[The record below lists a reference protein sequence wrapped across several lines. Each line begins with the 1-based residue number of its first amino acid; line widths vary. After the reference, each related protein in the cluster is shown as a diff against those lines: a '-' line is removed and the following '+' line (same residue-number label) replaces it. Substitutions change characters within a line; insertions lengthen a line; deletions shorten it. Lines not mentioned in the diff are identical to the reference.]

1 MNVNKCS
8 SAIGAYRANS
18 YEKDVKTKSVCETKT
33 KNMDRAEFSSNAIG
47 IQGIKSAIAKETE
60 ISVSPER
67 ISALKSMIAEG
78 KYNVPAESVARAIF
92 EA

>member
-8 SAIGAYRANS
+8 SAIGAYMANS
-18 YEKDVKTKSVCETKT
+18 YEKDVKTKSACETKT
-33 KNMDRAEFSSNAIG
+33 KNMDRAEFSSNALG
-47 IQGIKSAIAKETE
+47 IQGVKSGAAKGAQ
-60 ISVSPER
+60 SSASPER
-67 ISALKSMIAEG
+67 IAALKSMIAEG